1 MGGLRTPVSLTTRTD
16 ENSVL
21 DGTAAP
27 TAIGMIHGSVNR
39 TYLSTLEKGAS
50 YPGLEII
57 AKLATVLG
65 GRAAEF
71 RGCQPSV
78 RKMQPR
84 SCAATSSIAYVAH
97 RYTRGGTRRCI
108 PTAEL

>member
-39 TYLSTLEKGAS
+39 TYLSKLENGAS
-50 YPGLEII
+50 YPRLKVI
-57 AKLATVLG
+57 T
-65 GRAAEF
+65 
-71 RGCQPSV
+71 QPSPALEV
-78 RKMQPR
+78 
-84 SCAATSSIAYVAH
+84 
-97 RYTRGGTRRCI
+97 
-108 PTAEL
+108 